1 MVPAHQKPPG
11 IRSGQ
16 LNIIVPLQA
25 DRFNQNAKVQQSLVQ
40 PLRDILGVAA
50 VQVIANVRV
59 FPGQGPG
66 GPGNQTHGVCLPA
79 ADGDLSADL
88 LLGRL
93 KGTQRLVCQGHNL
106 LRLPVQTFA
115 RLCQGN
121 PPVLPPP
128 VKELCPQFLLQ
139 LHQLPGQSRLG
150 DVKLF
155 RSSGNAL
162 HAGHRQKIAQNP

>member
-1 MVPAHQKPPG
+1 MTCFRARDGPAHQKPPG

-66 GPGNQTHGVCLPA
+66 GRATRRMASV
-79 ADGDLSADL
+79 S
-88 LLGRL
+88 
-93 KGTQRLVCQGHNL
+93 
-106 LRLPVQTFA
+106 
-115 RLCQGN
+115 
-121 PPVLPPP
+121 PPP
-128 VKELCPQFLLQ
+128 MAISPLISFW
-139 LHQLPGQSRLG
+139 G
-150 DVKLF
+150 
-155 RSSGNAL
+155 A
-162 HAGHRQKIAQNP
+162 